1 VSFINHASEN
11 DWIFNRLFVLT
22 DLVNHNF
29 YNLDLIGFDHLQ
41 YTLYDTEGSHYG
53 YHMDMQEN
61 KSGSEVPR
69 KLSFSLILND
79 QDEYQGGDLE
89 FFMDDTEQIRAEQR
103 KGRVIAFPSWMVHR
117 VTPVTQGV
125 RRSLVWWACGPK
137 FR

>member
-1 VSFINHASEN
+1 
-11 DWIFNRLFVLT
+11 
-22 DLVNHNF
+22 
-29 YNLDLIGFDHLQ
+29 
-41 YTLYDTEGSHYG
+41 
-53 YHMDMQEN
+53 
-61 KSGSEVPR
+61 
-69 KLSFSLILND
+69 LILND

-89 FFMDDTEQIRAEQR
+89 FFMDDTEQIRTEQR